1 MMKHNMF
8 IVSIWEELPLLTA
21 PTSDRNQQE
30 ITGTW
35 VMGICLAS
43 VHTVLFM
50 GPVLALLRLSLEI
63 QSNSHAFD
71 GKSLGS
77 HAGETPR

>member
-1 MMKHNMF
+1 MMKHNML
-8 IVSIWEELPLLTA
+8 ITSIWEELPMLPS

-43 VHTVLFM
+43 LHTVLFV
-50 GPVLALLRLSLEI
+50 GSCPCLAEAVTGGTE
-63 QSNSHAFD
+63 QPACF
-71 GKSLGS
+71 
-77 HAGETPR
+77 

>member
-1 MMKHNMF
+1 MMKHNVL
-8 IVSIWEELPLLTA
+8 IVSIWEELPILPA

-43 VHTVLFM
+43 LHRVLFA
-50 GPVLALLRLSLEI
+50 GPCPCLAEAVPGK
-63 QSNSHAFD
+63 SNAHDFD

-77 HAGETPR
+77 HAGETPQ

>member
-8 IVSIWEELPLLTA
+8 IVSIWEELPLLMA

-43 VHTVLFM
+43 VHTVLFTA
-50 GPVLALLRLSLEI
+50 PSL
-63 QSNSHAFD
+63 
-71 GKSLGS
+71 
-77 HAGETPR
+77 PR